1 MASERISIDLD
12 TSDPAITRLERHSY
26 VNLINVIHAELQLV
40 ERMIDAPGALR
51 STIHLAEAASRAFK
65 ESRAARR
72 HLGELVRF
80 GELVESDLAEALAEA
95 GAKADD
101 DDVRE
106 AASILLEVLPD
117 ANLRVQEVIARHRLP
132 RPAVEHQKDEL
143 KQLLA
148 SSATSLSVD
157 AEDETVWLPIGTGRA
172 LNAITA
178 SGDGACNVT
187 RVEVEQSS
195 ATIVRLHGTGSAGY
209 LVPLTQRLRPSELH
223 AVLAESGQP
232 LRGMV
237 QLAYFTMPSGS
248 AELSFDRTDGTQA
261 AFTVEI
267 ELGELQ
273 PAKKND

>member
-65 ESRAARR
+65 EPRVARR

-80 GELVESDLAEALAEA
+80 GELVASDLAEVLAEA
-95 GAKADD
+95 GQKADA

-132 RPAVEHQKDEL
+132 RPAVEYRVDEL
-143 KQLLA
+143 TQLLA
-148 SSATSLSVD
+148 SSDTSLSVS
-157 AEDETVWLPIGTGRA
+157 AENETVWLPIGTGRVMS
-172 LNAITA
+172 AITA
-178 SGDGACNVT
+178 GGDGSCTVT
-187 RVEVEQSS
+187 EAGVQQHSS
-195 ATIVRLHGTGSAGY
+195 TIVRLHGTGSADY
-209 LVPLTQRLRPSELH
+209 LAPLTQHLRPSELH

-232 LRGMV
+232 LRGMI
-237 QLAYFTMPSGS
+237 QLAYFTVPTGC
-248 AELSFDRTDGTQA
+248 ARLGVDHADGTQT
-261 AFTVEI
+261 AFTVEL
-267 ELGELQ
+267 ELAEFQ
-273 PAKKND
+273 SEEEND

>member
-1 MASERISIDLD
+1 MAAERISIDLD

-65 ESRAARR
+65 ELRAARR

-95 GAKADD
+95 GEKADA

-132 RPAVEHQKDEL
+132 RPAVEYRKDDL

-148 SSATSLSVD
+148 SSNGNLSVD
-157 AEDETVWLPIGTGRA
+157 ADDETVWLPVGTGRV
-172 LNAITA
+172 LNAIA
-178 SGDGACNVT
+178 AGDGVCTVT
-187 RVEVEQSS
+187 ETAVEQHSS
-195 ATIVRLHGTGSAGY
+195 TIVRLRGTGSADY
-209 LVPLTQRLRPSELH
+209 LAPLTQHLKPSELH
-223 AVLAESGQP
+223 AVLAGSGQP
-232 LRGMV
+232 LRGMI
-237 QLAYFTMPSGS
+237 QLAYFTVPSGS
-248 AELSFDRTDGTQA
+248 AQLRVDRADGDRA
-261 AFTVEI
+261 AFTL
-267 ELGELQ
+267 ELELAAFQ
-273 PAKKND
+273 PEEKND

>member
-1 MASERISIDLD
+1 MAAERISIDLD

-65 ESRAARR
+65 ELRAARR

-95 GAKADD
+95 GEKADA

-132 RPAVEHQKDEL
+132 RPAVEYQKDEL
-143 KQLLA
+143 QQLLA
-148 SSATSLSVD
+148 SSGTNLSVSAD
-157 AEDETVWLPIGTGRA
+157 AETVWLPIGTGRVLSA
-172 LNAITA
+172 LA
-178 SGDGACNVT
+178 SGGGACRVT
-187 RVEVEQSS
+187 EAGVQQHSS
-195 ATIVRLHGTGSAGY
+195 TIVQLGGTGSIGY
-209 LVPLTQRLRPSELH
+209 LAPLTQHLKPSELH
-223 AVLAESGQP
+223 AVLAGSGQP
-232 LRGMV
+232 LRGMI
-237 QLAYFTMPSGS
+237 QLAYFTVPSGS
-248 AELSFDRTDGTQA
+248 AQLRVDRADGDRA
-261 AFTVEI
+261 AFTL
-267 ELGELQ
+267 ELELAAFQ
-273 PAKKND
+273 PEEKND